1 MKRWLLLPI
10 TSWALVLPSQA
21 ADEPKSATTPDNA
34 DLPAPAYHIYAGSTH
49 AHTSNT
55 WSHGDHFINVKK
67 EGGEQKELVL
77 TVTSDGVQSPPQS
90 KTVAWLA
97 PVWTGR

>member
-67 EGGEQKELVL
+67 EGGEQKEPVL
-77 TVTSDGVQSPPQS
+77 TVTSDGVQSPSQS
-90 KTVAWLA
+90 KTVACLA